1 LSELHKFLF
10 DGLPVRGAIVRL
22 TDAWQEILKR
32 RAANNETG
40 AYPAPVTELLGEMSA
55 AAVLMQANIKFN
67 GALVL
72 QIFGDGPAKLAV
84 VEVQPD
90 FGVRATATLQ
100 GEVAPD
106 ASLSQMVNQNNE
118 GRCAITL
125 DPLDRMPGQQPY
137 QGVVP
142 LFGDQKEK
150 LEKLSEVLE
159 HYMLQSEQ
167 LDTTLVLA
175 ANMDVAAGILIQR
188 LPLEGSGN
196 LAGKYDSVEREAAL
210 GQSEDYNRISILA
223 KSLKAEE
230 LLGLDIETVLHR
242 LFWEEPLLRF
252 EPLVGETGP
261 KFHCSCS
268 RERVGRMIKGLGV
281 AEVESILSEREN
293 IEVGCEFCSDRPESL
308 CTRLLD
314 PPGSPHELLSAR
326 GTPCGPG
333 RPPPR
338 PLRLPQHRCAA
349 LPPPPQGFSDGPEN
363 GLSSTRPSSQPGC
376 RVSAPGDRFWRRRTP
391 RSTCEMEVGAM
402 EARGSFCSDRPGSL
416 CTRLLDPPGSPHA

>member
-10 DGLPVRGAIVRL
+10 EGLPVRGAIVRL
-22 TDAWQEILKR
+22 TDAWQEILQR
-32 RAANNETG
+32 RAANNETV
-40 AYPAPVTELLGEMSA
+40 AYSAPVTELLGEMSA

-72 QIFGDGPAKLAV
+72 QVFGDGPVKLAV

-100 GEVAPD
+100 GDVATD

-125 DPLDRMPGQQPY
+125 DPLDRLPGQQPY

-175 ANMDVAAGILIQR
+175 ANAHVAAGVLIQR
-188 LPLEGSGN
+188 LPLEGVGN
-196 LAGKYDSVEREAAL
+196 LAGQYDAVEREAAL

-252 EPLVGETGP
+252 EPLVGDTGP

-268 RERVGRMIKGLGV
+268 RERVGRMIKGLGIE
-281 AEVESILSEREN
+281 EVESILTEREN
-293 IEVGCEFCSDRPESL
+293 IEVGCEFCGKQYHFDPVDAASL
-308 CTRLLD
+308 FTQAEVSL
-314 PPGSPHELLSAR
+314 P
-326 GTPCGPG
+326 TGPSV
-333 RPPPR
+333 
-338 PLRLPQHRCAA
+338 H
-349 LPPPPQGFSDGPEN
+349 
-363 GLSSTRPSSQPGC
+363 
-376 RVSAPGDRFWRRRTP
+376 
-391 RSTCEMEVGAM
+391 
-402 EARGSFCSDRPGSL
+402 
-416 CTRLLDPPGSPHA
+416 